1 MDEKCQG
8 YEIDNPARLGKEME
22 VGRRLKHK
30 QERTSK
36 AINTVQGTQRIG
48 REKKKEDNK

>member
-1 MDEKCQG
+1 
-8 YEIDNPARLGKEME
+8 ME

-36 AINTVQGTQRIG
+36 AIDTRHTKDG
-48 REKKKEDNK
+48 REKRRKTTSDKCWFPM